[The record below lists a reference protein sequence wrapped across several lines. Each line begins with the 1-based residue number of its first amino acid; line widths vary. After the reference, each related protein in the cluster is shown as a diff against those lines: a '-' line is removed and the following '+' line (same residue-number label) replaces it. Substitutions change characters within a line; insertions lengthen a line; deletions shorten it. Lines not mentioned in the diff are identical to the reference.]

1 MKKIYLLLTFC
12 TVLLLNSVS
21 AQTVQVV
28 VNPGTSGNIV
38 CGGAAYHASESI
50 YLASE
55 VGTTNFL
62 TAATAINHIDFSLNA
77 LGTSGGFGSYTI
89 YMKEV
94 AAGTTTLATGNYSTT
109 GYKSVF
115 SGTFTPTATGWVGVD
130 LTTPFTRTSGT
141 KNLEVMLV
149 RKDGVT
155 PVGYVW
161 NASVSNATDA
171 TFTLT
176 TTRRYNGATT
186 PGATS
191 SLTAS
196 IYREAIQLRHVPTTD
211 ASLTKLGFPTSSCY
225 NSNQSISVTITNSGK
240 TTAINAGQATVALSV
255 SNSNTFTGSTANIGT
270 IAVGGTEVVTFS
282 GINLNNAGPNDVM
295 AIVSFT
301 GDGDPSN
308 DTIRSTSFTAGTIS
322 TFPVVEDAEAPSVFV
337 HLKALSGPRDLWN
350 WMSNSYINT
359 DMATTI
365 GVTDSLYAHGGTHY
379 YLFDA
384 YSGANST
391 GYISILYSECLT
403 VPAANYSVGFWMTHD
418 TLFQT
423 SLDSIYVDVSTD
435 RGVTWNRVQ
444 GYQRVDQSGTFD
456 TQIGWQQNTVDLSAY
471 SGQTIQLAFEGVSA
485 YGNVMGVDDINI
497 YNALPV
503 RYLSFK
509 GARVDKQNRLNWTT
523 TAETDN
529 TGFEVQRSLDGQH
542 YEKLDFVPSIFT
554 GANSTYS
561 YSDPQSDNR
570 VSYYRLKQIDK
581 NGKFSYSTI
590 VIIKSNEG
598 SNIELSAIYPNPVSA
613 DLNLKVNALNA
624 DKLAIVITDAA
635 GKTVANYHA
644 SVTAGMNNFEYN
656 VSNLRTGTY
665 YIKLIGTEGS
675 TQTQLF
681 EKK

>member
-1 MKKIYLLLTFC
+1 MKKIYLLLIFSIA
-12 TVLLLNSVS
+12 LLLNNLI
-21 AQTVQVV
+21 AQTVQIVA
-28 VNPGTSGNIV
+28 NPGTSGNIV
-38 CGGAAYHASESI
+38 TGAAAYHASESV

-55 VGTTNFL
+55 LGATNFL
-62 TAATAINHIDFSLNA
+62 TAGTAINHIDFNLNA
-77 LGTSGGFGSYTI
+77 LGTSATSFTKYSLYL
-89 YMKEV
+89 KEV
-94 AAGTTTLATGNYSTT
+94 AATVTSLPTAKYSTS
-109 GYKSVF
+109 GYTKVF
-115 SGTFTPTATGWVGVD
+115 SGTFNAAATGWVGVD
-130 LTTPFTRTSGT
+130 LTTAFARTAGT
-141 KNLEVMLV
+141 KNVQLLIV
-149 RKDGVT
+149 RADGVA
-155 PVGYVW
+155 PAGFVW
-161 NASVSNATDA
+161 TASVGSTTTPTDS
-171 TFTLT
+171 

-186 PGATS
+186 PAGTS
-191 SLTAS
+191 TLAASLF
-196 IYREAIQLRHVPTTD
+196 REAVQFRHVPTTD
-211 ASLTKLGFPTSSCY
+211 ASLTNLGFPASSCY
-225 NSNQSISVTITNSGK
+225 NSNQSVTVTITNSGK
-240 TTAINAGQATVALSV
+240 TTAINAGQATVSLSV
-255 SNSNTFTGSTANIGT
+255 AGANTFTGSKANVGT
-270 IAVGGTEVVTFS
+270 IAVAGTEAVTFS
-282 GINLNNAGPNDVM
+282 GINLNTAGANNFT

-301 GDGDPSN
+301 GDGDPTN
-308 DTIRSTSFTAGTIS
+308 DTIRGTLYTAGTITS
-322 TFPVVEDAEAPSVFV
+322 FPAVEDAEAPSVFV

-656 VSNLRTGTY
+656 VSNLRAGSY